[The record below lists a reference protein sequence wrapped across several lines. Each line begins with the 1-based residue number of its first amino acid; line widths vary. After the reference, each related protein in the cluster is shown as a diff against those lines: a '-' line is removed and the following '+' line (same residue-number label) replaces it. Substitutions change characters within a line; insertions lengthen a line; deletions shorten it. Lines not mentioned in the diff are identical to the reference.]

1 MTFILNIIVI
11 LLKPIRI
18 TCIWKWNRVKY
29 NYQFLILNELFE
41 DCQNV
46 NIFMAR
52 FLEKDQFGNI

>member
-29 NYQFLILNELFE
+29 NYQFLSLNELFE
-41 DCQNV
+41 ECQNV
-46 NIFMAR
+46 NILMAR
-52 FLEKDQFGNI
+52 FWEKDQFGNI